1 MKLGM
6 DGESITTH
14 IFAGDGQVGTLGMM
28 LAGGMAGVIS
38 WIVTFPIDVVK
49 TRLQC
54 DDRGKYRGIIDC
66 VRKTY
71 STEGHRAFSRGL
83 VSTVIR
89 AFPTNA
95 ATFTVVTWI
104 MR

>member
-1 MKLGM
+1 MMRHTMSQLRNSNPTG
-6 DGESITTH
+6 GRE
-14 IFAGDGQVGTLGMM
+14 VGPFGMM
-28 LAGGMAGVIS
+28 MAGGLAGVMS

-49 TRLQC
+49 TRLQS
-54 DDRGKYRGIIDC
+54 DVAGKYTGAVDC
-66 VRKTY
+66 MIKTY
-71 STEGHRAFSRGL
+71 KAEGHAAFSRGL

-95 ATFTVVTWI
+95 ATFTVVTYI

>member
-1 MKLGM
+1 M
-6 DGESITTH
+6 
-14 IFAGDGQVGTLGMM
+14 GTLGMM

-54 DDRGKYRGIIDC
+54 DDRGKYNGIIDC
-66 VRKTY
+66 IRKTY

>member
-1 MKLGM
+1 M
-6 DGESITTH
+6 
-14 IFAGDGQVGTLGMM
+14 
-28 LAGGMAGVIS
+28 AGGMAGVFS

-49 TRLQC
+49 TRLQS
-54 DDRGKYRGIIDC
+54 DVAGKYSGAIDC
-66 VRKTY
+66 FKKTY
-71 STEGHRAFSRGL
+71 AAEGHKAFSRGL
-83 VSTVIR
+83 VSTILR